1 LSVILS
7 SGLTPHFYARPG
19 NWEFMTHFFNPIR
32 PAVKPELSAG
42 CRMAASP
49 LKFRFDLAE
58 ISA

>member
-1 LSVILS
+1 
-7 SGLTPHFYARPG
+7 
-19 NWEFMTHFFNPIR
+19 MTHFFNPIR